1 MNAFSKSI
9 RMTPSEWNSVSKD
22 MFQAN
27 FLATNCVSAFDDTNL
42 DVPDNKGNLWVLFG
56 YKYIY

>member
-1 MNAFSKSI
+1 
-9 RMTPSEWNSVSKD
+9 MTPSEWNSVSKD

-42 DVPDNKGNLWVLFG
+42 DVPDNKGNLWVL
-56 YKYIY
+56 